1 MADSITFK
9 CDFCDVRCGT
19 KNALQKHYK
28 NIHNEVPESFKTLKE
43 KSVPCNNCGKPVKNM
58 ADHKKYCKV
67 SNLGRQTP
75 QSSGRLALA
84 EGVASPSTAMSSLQI
99 EDSGDNQVLPGYI
112 SEDAFYKRF
121 FDFVVRESGHK
132 SNTATQYS
140 KRLESFARFIQRT
153 DPDFSWGSTLNF
165 QHDTVEEYAIIPTCN
180 KWVNSHESS
189 SNQHGAVNAYMKLID
204 FLKFELFELQH
215 VLAHTYSLIL
225 NGKFNA
231 LRENASRILKKTQT
245 QILPERKARL
255 ADQAQLAENSDEVQV
270 PMEEMERACKFYRDC
285 PYRLSMYEQLKDM
298 DHAMKFCNLT
308 AVNIRNFLML
318 EILFEVGGQRP
329 ECIKNM
335 TIENLMN
342 ADTLSTNVE
351 KRVIYISEHKTATTH
366 GLANLIIPLP
376 LFNLLLQYNVNV
388 RAKLAADLDDSFEG
402 LLFVSKDTG
411 EKIQRLDQCCKL
423 FAKVTKTEYNII
435 PKSFR
440 YLVADLGQRSDDPK
454 IREKLPTH
462 MNHSQ
467 STAQLHYVKEAE
479 KRKEH
484 SEMLTEVW
492 GESKNLPEVAAVEG
506 FEENRAKINA
516 TKKAKLEES
525 AQKKDENF
533 VAGGRK
539 IFSPTERTLIINTF
553 VDVPQ
558 SNLKQADYDKA
569 VEESE
574 EFRQMV
580 DSHRDQGKPA
590 SKVFQQVAN
599 SFRASR
605 RK

>member
-1 MADSITFK
+1 MDQSTFK
-9 CDFCDVRCGT
+9 CDFCETRCSK
-19 KNALQKHYK
+19 KNALLKHYK
-28 NIHNEVPESFKTLKE
+28 KYHDEVPESYKALKE
-43 KSVPCNNCGKPVKNM
+43 KSVSCNNCGKSVKNLT
-58 ADHKKYCKV
+58 DHNNYCKV
-67 SNLGRQTP
+67 SNPGRQTP

-84 EGVASPSTAMSSLQI
+84 AGVASPSTAMSSLQI

-112 SEDAFYKRF
+112 SEEAFYKRF
-121 FDFVVRESGHK
+121 FDFVVKESGQK

-153 DPDFSWGSTLNF
+153 NPDFSWGSTLNF

-189 SNQHGAVNAYMKLID
+189 ANQHGALNAYMKLID

-215 VLAHTYSLIL
+215 VLVHTYSLIL
-225 NGKFNA
+225 KGKFND
-231 LRENASRILKKTQT
+231 LRENASRLLKKTQT

-318 EILFEVGGQRP
+318 EVLFEVGGQRP

-342 ADTLSTNVE
+342 ADTLSTDVE
-351 KRVIYISEHKTATTH
+351 KRVIYISEHKTANTH

-376 LFNLLLQYNVNV
+376 LFNLLVQYSVHV
-388 RAKLAADLDDSFEG
+388 REKLAADLDDSFEG

-440 YLVADLGQRSDDPK
+440 YLVAHLGQKSDDPK

-462 MNHSQ
+462 LNHSQ

-484 SEMLTEVW
+484 SEMLTEIL
-492 GESKNLPEVAAVEG
+492 GESTNLPEVAAVEG
-506 FEENRAKINA
+506 FEESKAKINA
-516 TKKAKLEES
+516 AKKAKLEES
-525 AQKKDENF
+525 AQKKDDNF
-533 VAGGRK
+533 VPNLRHV
-539 IFSPTERTLIINTF
+539 FSPSEKTLIVNTF
-553 VDVPQ
+553 KSVQQ
-558 SNLKQADYDKA
+558 SNLKKSDYDKA
-569 VEESE
+569 LEESV
-574 EFRQMV
+574 EFRQLV
-580 DSHRDQGKPA
+580 ESHREQGKNA
-590 SKVFQQVAN
+590 LKVFTQVAN
-599 SFRASR
+599 SFRSTR

>member
-43 KSVPCNNCGKPVKNM
+43 KSVPCNNCGKTVKNM
-58 ADHKKYCKV
+58 SDHKKYCKV

-75 QSSGRLALA
+75 QNSGRLALA
-84 EGVASPSTAMSSLQI
+84 AGVASPSTAMSSLQI

-121 FDFVVRESGHK
+121 FDFVVKESGHK

-318 EILFEVGGQRP
+318 EVLFEVGGQRP

-388 RAKLAADLDDSFEG
+388 RDKLAADLDDSFEG

-516 TKKAKLEES
+516 AKKAKLEES

-574 EFRQMV
+574 EFRKMV